1 MLRAKKVGLLVKIA
15 LLILLAYLI
24 ITLVNVR
31 QQIGDAH
38 AAIET
43 LTEQVNDQTQANT
56 ELSNAIE
63 NRNDPSYLEDVLHC
77 RLRDFPFFSP
87 TVSVLFTTRRILTIY
102 GNQCRR
108 SPGRNHQKHHQIRC
122 VRHLARRAVRF
133 GPHL

>member
-63 NRNDPSYLEDVLHC
+63 NRNDPSYLEDVARE
-77 RLRDFPFFSP
+77 RLGLVAPNDRVFYFAD
-87 TVSVLFTTRRILTIY
+87 
-102 GNQCRR
+102 
-108 SPGRNHQKHHQIRC
+108 
-122 VRHLARRAVRF
+122 
-133 GPHL
+133 

>member
-1 MLRAKKVGLLVKIA
+1 MIRAKKVGLLVKIA

-63 NRNDPSYLEDVLHC
+63 NRNDPSYLEDVARE
-77 RLRDFPFFSP
+77 RLGLVAPNDRVFYIAD
-87 TVSVLFTTRRILTIY
+87 
-102 GNQCRR
+102 
-108 SPGRNHQKHHQIRC
+108 
-122 VRHLARRAVRF
+122 
-133 GPHL
+133 

>member
-56 ELSNAIE
+56 ELST
-63 NRNDPSYLEDVLHC
+63 PSK
-77 RLRDFPFFSP
+77 
-87 TVSVLFTTRRILTIY
+87 TGTTLL
-102 GNQCRR
+102 
-108 SPGRNHQKHHQIRC
+108 PGGRC
-122 VRHLARRAVRF
+122 PGTAGVGGAQ
-133 GPHL
+133 

>member
-38 AAIET
+38 APIET

-63 NRNDPSYLEDVLHC
+63 NRNDPSYLEDVARE
-77 RLRDFPFFSP
+77 RLGLVAPNDRVFYIAD
-87 TVSVLFTTRRILTIY
+87 
-102 GNQCRR
+102 
-108 SPGRNHQKHHQIRC
+108 
-122 VRHLARRAVRF
+122 
-133 GPHL
+133 

>member
-1 MLRAKKVGLLVKIA
+1 MHRAKKVGLLVKIA

-63 NRNDPSYLEDVLHC
+63 NRNDPSYLEDVARE
-77 RLRDFPFFSP
+77 RLGLVAPNDR
-87 TVSVLFTTRRILTIY
+87 VSVLFTTRRILTIY

>member
-43 LTEQVNDQTQANT
+43 LTEQVNDQTLANT

-63 NRNDPSYLEDVLHC
+63 NRNDPSYLEDVARE
-77 RLRDFPFFSP
+77 RLGLVAPNDRVFYIAD
-87 TVSVLFTTRRILTIY
+87 
-102 GNQCRR
+102 
-108 SPGRNHQKHHQIRC
+108 
-122 VRHLARRAVRF
+122 
-133 GPHL
+133 

>member
-63 NRNDPSYLEDVLHC
+63 NRNDPSYLEDVARD
-77 RLRDFPFFSP
+77 RLGLVAPNDRVFYIAD
-87 TVSVLFTTRRILTIY
+87 
-102 GNQCRR
+102 
-108 SPGRNHQKHHQIRC
+108 
-122 VRHLARRAVRF
+122 
-133 GPHL
+133 

>member
-1 MLRAKKVGLLVKIA
+1 MHRAKKVGLLVKIA

-63 NRNDPSYLEDVLHC
+63 NRNDPSYLEDV
-77 RLRDFPFFSP
+77 
-87 TVSVLFTTRRILTIY
+87 
-102 GNQCRR
+102 
-108 SPGRNHQKHHQIRC
+108 
-122 VRHLARRAVRF
+122 AR
-133 GPHL
+133 

>member
-1 MLRAKKVGLLVKIA
+1 MHRAKKVGLLVKIA

-63 NRNDPSYLEDVLHC
+63 NRNDPSYLEDVARE
-77 RLRDFPFFSP
+77 RLGLVAPNDRVFYIAD
-87 TVSVLFTTRRILTIY
+87 
-102 GNQCRR
+102 
-108 SPGRNHQKHHQIRC
+108 
-122 VRHLARRAVRF
+122 
-133 GPHL
+133 

>member
-1 MLRAKKVGLLVKIA
+1 MHRAQKVGLLVKIA

-63 NRNDPSYLEDVLHC
+63 NRNDPSYLEDVARE
-77 RLRDFPFFSP
+77 RLGLVAPNDRVFYIAD
-87 TVSVLFTTRRILTIY
+87 
-102 GNQCRR
+102 
-108 SPGRNHQKHHQIRC
+108 
-122 VRHLARRAVRF
+122 
-133 GPHL
+133 

>member
-43 LTEQVNDQTQANT
+43 LTEQVNDHTPANT

-63 NRNDPSYLEDVLHC
+63 NRNDPSYLEDVARE
-77 RLRDFPFFSP
+77 RLGLVAPNDRVFYIAD
-87 TVSVLFTTRRILTIY
+87 
-102 GNQCRR
+102 
-108 SPGRNHQKHHQIRC
+108 
-122 VRHLARRAVRF
+122 
-133 GPHL
+133 

>member
-56 ELSNAIE
+56 ELSNACLLYT
-63 NRNDPSYLEDVLHC
+63 S
-77 RLRDFPFFSP
+77 
-87 TVSVLFTTRRILTIY
+87 
-102 GNQCRR
+102 
-108 SPGRNHQKHHQIRC
+108 RC
-122 VRHLARRAVRF
+122 V
-133 GPHL
+133 

>member
-31 QQIGDAH
+31 QQIGDSH
-38 AAIET
+38 AVIET

-63 NRNDPSYLEDVLHC
+63 NRNDPSYLEDVARE
-77 RLRDFPFFSP
+77 RLGLVAPNDRVFYIAD
-87 TVSVLFTTRRILTIY
+87 
-102 GNQCRR
+102 
-108 SPGRNHQKHHQIRC
+108 
-122 VRHLARRAVRF
+122 
-133 GPHL
+133 

>member
-1 MLRAKKVGLLVKIA
+1 MLRAKKVGILVKIA

-63 NRNDPSYLEDVLHC
+63 NRNDPSYLEDVARE
-77 RLRDFPFFSP
+77 RLGLVAPNDRVFYIAD
-87 TVSVLFTTRRILTIY
+87 
-102 GNQCRR
+102 
-108 SPGRNHQKHHQIRC
+108 
-122 VRHLARRAVRF
+122 
-133 GPHL
+133 

>member
-1 MLRAKKVGLLVKIA
+1 MLRAKKIGLLVKFA

-63 NRNDPSYLEDVLHC
+63 NRNDPSYLEDVARE
-77 RLRDFPFFSP
+77 RLGLVAPNDRVFYIAD
-87 TVSVLFTTRRILTIY
+87 
-102 GNQCRR
+102 
-108 SPGRNHQKHHQIRC
+108 
-122 VRHLARRAVRF
+122 
-133 GPHL
+133 

>member
-43 LTEQVNDQTQANT
+43 LTEQVHDQTQANT

-63 NRNDPSYLEDVLHC
+63 NRNDPSYLEDVARE
-77 RLRDFPFFSP
+77 RLGLVAPNDRVFYIAD
-87 TVSVLFTTRRILTIY
+87 
-102 GNQCRR
+102 
-108 SPGRNHQKHHQIRC
+108 
-122 VRHLARRAVRF
+122 
-133 GPHL
+133 

>member
-15 LLILLAYLI
+15 LHILLAYLI

-63 NRNDPSYLEDVLHC
+63 NRNDPSYLEDVARE
-77 RLRDFPFFSP
+77 RLGLVAPNDRVFYIAD
-87 TVSVLFTTRRILTIY
+87 
-102 GNQCRR
+102 
-108 SPGRNHQKHHQIRC
+108 
-122 VRHLARRAVRF
+122 
-133 GPHL
+133 

>member
-43 LTEQVNDQTQANT
+43 LTEQVNDQTQAKT

-63 NRNDPSYLEDVLHC
+63 NRNDPSYLEDVARE
-77 RLRDFPFFSP
+77 RLGLVAPNDRVFYIAD
-87 TVSVLFTTRRILTIY
+87 
-102 GNQCRR
+102 
-108 SPGRNHQKHHQIRC
+108 
-122 VRHLARRAVRF
+122 
-133 GPHL
+133 

>member
-24 ITLVNVR
+24 IPLVNVR

-63 NRNDPSYLEDVLHC
+63 NRNDPSYLEDVARE
-77 RLRDFPFFSP
+77 RLGLVAPNDRVFYIAD
-87 TVSVLFTTRRILTIY
+87 
-102 GNQCRR
+102 
-108 SPGRNHQKHHQIRC
+108 
-122 VRHLARRAVRF
+122 
-133 GPHL
+133 

>member
-56 ELSNAIE
+56 ELQRHRKPE
-63 NRNDPSYLEDVLHC
+63 RPLL
-77 RLRDFPFFSP
+77 
-87 TVSVLFTTRRILTIY
+87 
-102 GNQCRR
+102 
-108 SPGRNHQKHHQIRC
+108 PGGRC
-122 VRHLARRAVRF
+122 PGTAGVGGAQ
-133 GPHL
+133 

>member
-15 LLILLAYLI
+15 LRILLAYLI

-63 NRNDPSYLEDVLHC
+63 NRNDPSYLEDVARE
-77 RLRDFPFFSP
+77 RLGLVAPNDRVFYIAD
-87 TVSVLFTTRRILTIY
+87 
-102 GNQCRR
+102 
-108 SPGRNHQKHHQIRC
+108 
-122 VRHLARRAVRF
+122 
-133 GPHL
+133 

>member
-63 NRNDPSYLEDVLHC
+63 NRNDPSYLEDVGRE
-77 RLRDFPFFSP
+77 RLGLVAPNDRVFYIAD
-87 TVSVLFTTRRILTIY
+87 
-102 GNQCRR
+102 
-108 SPGRNHQKHHQIRC
+108 
-122 VRHLARRAVRF
+122 
-133 GPHL
+133 

>member
-63 NRNDPSYLEDVLHC
+63 NWNDPSYLEDVARE
-77 RLRDFPFFSP
+77 RLGLVAPNDRVFYIAD
-87 TVSVLFTTRRILTIY
+87 
-102 GNQCRR
+102 
-108 SPGRNHQKHHQIRC
+108 
-122 VRHLARRAVRF
+122 
-133 GPHL
+133 

>member
-63 NRNDPSYLEDVLHC
+63 NRNHPSYLEDVARE
-77 RLRDFPFFSP
+77 RLGLVAPNDRVFYIAD
-87 TVSVLFTTRRILTIY
+87 
-102 GNQCRR
+102 
-108 SPGRNHQKHHQIRC
+108 
-122 VRHLARRAVRF
+122 
-133 GPHL
+133 

>member
-1 MLRAKKVGLLVKIA
+1 MHRAKKVGLLVKIA

-63 NRNDPSYLEDVLHC
+63 NRNDPSYLEDVARE
-77 RLRDFPFFSP
+77 RLGLVAPNDLVFY
-87 TVSVLFTTRRILTIY
+87 I
-102 GNQCRR
+102 
-108 SPGRNHQKHHQIRC
+108 
-122 VRHLARRAVRF
+122 AD
-133 GPHL
+133 

>member
-31 QQIGDAH
+31 QQIAH

-63 NRNDPSYLEDVLHC
+63 NRNDPSYLEDVARE
-77 RLRDFPFFSP
+77 RLGLVAPNDRVFYIAD
-87 TVSVLFTTRRILTIY
+87 
-102 GNQCRR
+102 
-108 SPGRNHQKHHQIRC
+108 
-122 VRHLARRAVRF
+122 
-133 GPHL
+133 

>member
-1 MLRAKKVGLLVKIA
+1 MKIA

-24 ITLVNVR
+24 IHPGHVR

-63 NRNDPSYLEDVLHC
+63 NRNDPSYLEDVARE
-77 RLRDFPFFSP
+77 RLGLVAPNDRVFYIAD
-87 TVSVLFTTRRILTIY
+87 
-102 GNQCRR
+102 
-108 SPGRNHQKHHQIRC
+108 
-122 VRHLARRAVRF
+122 
-133 GPHL
+133 

>member
-1 MLRAKKVGLLVKIA
+1 MLRAKKVGRLVKIA

-63 NRNDPSYLEDVLHC
+63 NRNDPSYLEDVARE
-77 RLRDFPFFSP
+77 RLGLVAPNDRVFYIAD
-87 TVSVLFTTRRILTIY
+87 
-102 GNQCRR
+102 
-108 SPGRNHQKHHQIRC
+108 
-122 VRHLARRAVRF
+122 
-133 GPHL
+133 

>member
-63 NRNDPSYLEDVLHC
+63 NPSYLEDVARE
-77 RLRDFPFFSP
+77 RLGLVAPNDRVFYIAD
-87 TVSVLFTTRRILTIY
+87 
-102 GNQCRR
+102 
-108 SPGRNHQKHHQIRC
+108 
-122 VRHLARRAVRF
+122 
-133 GPHL
+133 